1 MTGISA
7 LPPQLQQRLMAELR
21 PGEMIAW
28 AGQPRPG
35 RFMMKGFALWLFF
48 VPWTAFALY
57 WMGGAAGFRM
67 PDFRNG
73 WDLFPLFGLP
83 FVLIGLGGLSSPFW
97 LRRKARSMIYA
108 ITNERAIAIEGSRS
122 ITVVSYGPEDIVSF
136 ERTEHQ
142 DGSGDLIL
150 VSENYK
156 DSDGDRQTRKR
167 GFLAIDNVRKV
178 ARLIEVLQA
187 ANR

>member
-57 WMGGAAGFRM
+57 WMGGAAGFRI
-67 PDFRNG
+67 PDFRNLMHWAPNITTDASG
-73 WDLFPLFGLP
+73 KANLDFYTSDQTGRYMVVIQGITPSGVSGSKIISFNVGK
-83 FVLIGLGGLSSPFW
+83 SS
-97 LRRKARSMIYA
+97 L
-108 ITNERAIAIEGSRS
+108 
-122 ITVVSYGPEDIVSF
+122 
-136 ERTEHQ
+136 
-142 DGSGDLIL
+142 
-150 VSENYK
+150 
-156 DSDGDRQTRKR
+156 
-167 GFLAIDNVRKV
+167 
-178 ARLIEVLQA
+178 
-187 ANR
+187 